1 MKTTNLSE
9 HFLQTHPRE
18 SAKVL
23 EDFPADE
30 LAEYLQHLPN
40 STITG
45 ILRYFL
51 PEHAIACLVRMEA
64 SQSAQ
69 ILELMGVDAAARLLR
84 NMHNIQR
91 QNLLNALSTGF
102 AYRLKTILRYPNG
115 TVGQYMSPNI
125 FMVRDDMLPAEI
137 FDAARNATSELLGDI
152 FIVNDIQHLVGIIDI
167 KSLVFADQASEV
179 KKIMRRPDVVL
190 NARANLDYIK
200 DNPKWQYCEALPVV
214 DHNNVLVGILK
225 RSVMQEAVTGHEG
238 HNKEDEGIVE
248 TVMDVAELF
257 WDLCIGLI
265 VPKVDASREGLK
277 DDRK

>member
-1 MKTTNLSE
+1 MKTSNLSE

-30 LAEYLQHLPN
+30 LAVYLQHLPN
-40 STITG
+40 TTITG

-51 PEHAIACLVRMEA
+51 PVHAIACLVRMEA
-64 SQSAQ
+64 SRSAQ
-69 ILELMGVDAAARLLR
+69 ILELLGIDAAARLLR

-91 QNLLNALSTGF
+91 QKLLDALSTGF

-115 TVGQYMSPNI
+115 TVGQHMSPNI
-125 FMVRDDMLPAEI
+125 FMVRDAMLPAEI

-152 FIVNDIQHLVGIIDI
+152 FIVNEIQHLVGIIDI
-167 KSLVFADQASEV
+167 KSLVFANQASEV

-214 DHNNVLVGILK
+214 DHNNLLVGILK
-225 RSVMQEAVTGHEG
+225 RSVMHEAITGNESQ
-238 HNKEDEGIVE
+238 NKDDENFIE
-248 TVMDVAELF
+248 TVIDVAELF

-265 VPKVDASREGLK
+265 VPKGEANREGLK